1 MGWRVE
7 LELGLSFITASIR
20 LLYSH
25 SSETI
30 AVNMGKKEQ
39 DEGAG
44 AG

>member
-30 AVNMGKKEQ
+30 AVNIFVLLAGKVINP
-39 DEGAG
+39 
-44 AG
+44 

>member
-1 MGWRVE
+1 MGWQGE
-7 LELGLSFITASIR
+7 LELELSFITASIR

-30 AVNMGKKEQ
+30 AVNAGKQEQ
-39 DEGAG
+39 DSGAG